1 MLQNTETFWYYYK
14 LLFGLRPIAG
24 KKIKSCDS
32 EANNLS
38 AGFHESLCRGDLVD
52 VTLAAEGQFV
62 KAHRLVL
69 SVCSP
74 YFRKMFT
81 QMPANQHAFVFL
93 KDVSH
98 TALKDLIQFMYCGE
112 VNVKQEALPAFIST
126 AEALQ
131 IKGLTDSDPPPSQTP
146 PEPSTPTPQL
156 PQQIQTSPRVRQ
168 RPSAATR
175 PYKIETVDDGGDE
188 SGKQTT
194 QIVIQTTAT
203 AAPQATMT
211 AQAQTAQPTHL
222 QTQQQQQHIQSQLTS
237 VSMPTATTATV
248 VTHKRPAQRTS
259 LSSVPHVKRTKS
271 TIDPLEGADATTA
284 TQQISVQTAVVT
296 ESKAQ
301 VQQQQQQQ
309 QQSEPEYIDLPIE
322 LPTKSEPD
330 YADETGEVD
339 QAEGDAA
346 YVEDE
351 SYGDMRYD
359 ESYFTENED
368 AAPTAPTNVSVS
380 NTPTGTTSSGNN
392 AVGATTSKA
401 IVKQQTTSFSDTSY
415 VDTGDQTNN
424 DAQGVVKFIRSQKK
438 NAQLVYNGYIY
449 NKKLTQANNNT
460 TWRCIDVLKMRC
472 KAVVI
477 TKKNKLVA
485 ARREHNHDD
494 HLSRIGERPLYNEEE
509 DLGEYIELKTDSA
522 NLIEDLQF
530 IESPWAT
537 PCLVLYGFMFNCHSR
552 KNNKEYWRCH
562 NYSKKIHSERCRI
575 RCVIENG
582 KLKSISG
589 GGIYQSLT
597 ILYVYIADYDSLED
611 YESLVTDDDRV
622 NRVKYRSSLK
632 GSYQLVLDGFPYTR
646 HRCRGTTI
654 YWRCV
659 QFRPLN
665 CKARVRTNPTGDRV
679 SIVDERHNHSIL
691 KERLHKQNPAGK
703 ECSKTERSSTG
714 KKVYTNKHIE
724 NDDLHY
730 SASNSIVEIHSP
742 QYTSS
747 SKVTLHKELNHADEV
762 IKTSKNQH
770 SFSVINR
777 PRWFGRCVYCLK
789 KPNVDRKKLVK
800 ITTYCPQ
807 CPGGCWT
814 CEQCFDE
821 RH

>member
-1 MLQNTETFWYYYK
+1 MADDEQFSLCWNNFN
-14 LLFGLRPIAG
+14 
-24 KKIKSCDS
+24 S
-32 EANNLS
+32 NLS

-175 PYKIETVDDGGDE
+175 PYKIETVDDGGDD

-271 TIDPLEGADATTA
+271 TIDPLEGADATTT

-301 VQQQQQQQ
+301 VQQQQQQ

-339 QAEGDAA
+339 QAEGDTA

-424 DAQGVVKFIRSQKK
+424 DAQVKTYYDELLINDAQTLIAKSPIKPVTRTAALSSSDSQGPIFVVSKYGTK
-438 NAQLVYNGYIY
+438 QLVLKQHTFNRHVSREDVTY
-449 NKKLTQANNNT
+449 
-460 TWRCIDVLKMRC
+460 WRCSQFAVLRC
-472 KAVVI
+472 RARIKTKGNILTILNCEHNHEVI
-477 TKKNKLVA
+477 TK
-485 ARREHNHDD
+485 AR
-494 HLSRIGERPLYNEEE
+494 
-509 DLGEYIELKTDSA
+509 K
-522 NLIEDLQF
+522 
-530 IESPWAT
+530 
-537 PCLVLYGFMFNCHSR
+537 YG
-552 KNNKEYWRCH
+552 
-562 NYSKKIHSERCRI
+562 
-575 RCVIENG
+575 
-582 KLKSISG
+582 
-589 GGIYQSLT
+589 
-597 ILYVYIADYDSLED
+597 
-611 YESLVTDDDRV
+611 
-622 NRVKYRSSLK
+622 SLK
-632 GSYQLVLDGFPYTR
+632 NMKMEAAQQ
-646 HRCRGTTI
+646 TI
-654 YWRCV
+654 
-659 QFRPLN
+659 
-665 CKARVRTNPTGDRV
+665 
-679 SIVDERHNHSIL
+679 
-691 KERLHKQNPAGK
+691 
-703 ECSKTERSSTG
+703 KTETSEVAPT
-714 KKVYTNKHIE
+714 
-724 NDDLHY
+724 
-730 SASNSIVEIHSP
+730 SASQE
-742 QYTSS
+742 
-747 SKVTLHKELNHADEV
+747 
-762 IKTSKNQH
+762 
-770 SFSVINR
+770 
-777 PRWFGRCVYCLK
+777 
-789 KPNVDRKKLVK
+789 
-800 ITTYCPQ
+800 
-807 CPGGCWT
+807 
-814 CEQCFDE
+814 
-821 RH
+821 